1 MMEGTKLRDAAR
13 EMLGKIPVE
22 AKREI
27 VAKSRLTCESNWM
40 MALVFTA
47 GWDVAN
53 KMNIQVGQAV
63 GKAEMHRL
71 MKALGIERP
80 KNDMELLNLVTLAME
95 TFLTKDYFDYEFKI
109 LGPGRMLGI
118 VRQCYAY
125 TKIHSIGADKNYQCG
140 CFGMRAGWYQ
150 AMGLEVKENLV
161 KCLKDGADRCEIL
174 VENVV
179 YPQLAMTNV
188 SS

>member
-1 MMEGTKLRDAAR
+1 MPEITQLKDGAR
-13 EMLGKIPVE
+13 EMLAKIPVE

-40 MALVFTA
+40 MALVFIS
-47 GWDVAN
+47 GWDAAN
-53 KMNIQVGQAV
+53 RMNIQVGQAV
-63 GKAEMHRL
+63 GKAEMYRL
-71 MKALGIERP
+71 MKALGIGGP
-80 KNDMELLNLVTLAME
+80 KNDMELLMLMTLAME

-109 LGPGRMLGI
+109 LGPGKTLGI

-125 TKIHSIGADKNYQCG
+125 TKVRSIGVEKNYQCG

-150 AMGLEVKENLV
+150 AMGLEVKETLV
-161 KCLKDGADRCEIL
+161 KCLKDGADQCEIL

-179 YPQLAMTNV
+179 YPQSAITNGPP
-188 SS
+188 